1 MSNRLQTLQ
10 AALDHLKSGRF
21 EQAAALCEPVLAA
34 DAGDTDARFF
44 LGVSLAA
51 RGRLEDAVAHL
62 TRVVSERPEH
72 VDAPRELARMLVA
85 LGMMQVDRNRPD
97 LAIPFFAR
105 ATGADGANAIAAA
118 NLGNALATEGRF
130 DEALAATNEA
140 LRIAPA
146 DIDIHLNRSVTLLK
160 AGRLL
165 EGWSENEWRLK
176 KPGREKLPA
185 ALKLPRLSTL
195 PNGLNGRTV
204 VVYHEEGFGD
214 TIQFLR
220 YASLLGA
227 AGARVIAWIPE
238 QLLRLVRGHKA
249 IAECLSGDV
258 TLPRFDF
265 HCPMNSLP
273 YVFDTTLDTIP
284 APGAYIQADTQLSAT
299 WNAELPPA
307 PRRVGLVWA
316 GEPRAYDPAAQA
328 LDQRRSISP
337 DLLTPLITVE
347 GLTFVSLQ
355 MGAARIRMP
364 PGLHDPMS
372 KVKDF
377 ADTAAI
383 VANLDLVVSVDT
395 AVAHLAGA
403 MGKPVFLLDR
413 YDNCWRWLS
422 GRTDSPWYPTL
433 KVFRQPRMGDW
444 APAIAEAAEAL
455 EAFARG

>member
-10 AALDHLKSGRF
+10 AALEHLKGGRF
-21 EQAAALCEPVLAA
+21 EQATVLCEPLLAA

-51 RGRLEDAVAHL
+51 RGRLEDAMAHL
-62 TRVVSERPEH
+62 TQVVRERPEH
-72 VDAPRELARMLVA
+72 VDARRELARMLIA
-85 LGMMQVDRNRPD
+85 LGMMQVDRSRPD
-97 LAIPFFAR
+97 LAIPFFAQ

-146 DIDIHLNRSVTLLK
+146 DVDIHLNRSVTLLK

-195 PNGLNGRTV
+195 PDGLRGRTV
-204 VVYHEEGFGD
+204 VIYHEEGFGD

-220 YASLLGA
+220 YADLLSA
-227 AGARVIAWIPE
+227 AGAKVTAWMPE

-273 YVFDTTLDTIP
+273 YAFDTTMEAIP
-284 APGAYIQADTQLSAT
+284 AAGAYIEAASDLAAA
-299 WNAELPPA
+299 WNKELPTG
-307 PRRVGLVWA
+307 RCRVGLVWA
-316 GEPRAYDPAAQA
+316 GEPRAYDPGAQA
-328 LDQRRSISP
+328 LDRRRSISP
-337 DLLTPLITVE
+337 DLLAPLTAVD
-347 GLTFVSLQ
+347 GPTFVSLQ
-355 MGAARIRMP
+355 TGAARMRMP
-364 PGLHDPMS
+364 PRLHDPMS

-422 GRTDSPWYPTL
+422 GRTDSPWYPAL
-433 KVFRQPRMGDW
+433 SIFRQPRMGDW

-455 EAFARG
+455 EALARG

>member
-1 MSNRLQTLQ
+1 MNRLQTLQ
-10 AALDHLKSGRF
+10 TALDHLKAGRF

-62 TRVVSERPEH
+62 TRVIRERPEH
-72 VDAPRELARMLVA
+72 ADARKELGRMLVA

-97 LAIPFFAR
+97 LAIPFFAQ
-105 ATGADGANAIAAA
+105 ATAADGANPAAAA
-118 NLGNALATEGRF
+118 NLGNALSTERRF
-130 DEALAATNEA
+130 DEALAATAEA
-140 LRIAPA
+140 LRIAPS
-146 DIDIHLNRSVTLLK
+146 DIDIHVNRSVTLLK
-160 AGRLL
+160 SGRLL

-185 ALKLPRLSTL
+185 ALKLPRLSAL
-195 PNGLNGRTV
+195 PDGLQGRTV
-204 VVYHEEGFGD
+204 VIYHEEGFGD

-220 YASLLGA
+220 YAELLKA
-227 AGARVIAWIPE
+227 AGAKVIAWMPE
-238 QLLRLVRGHKA
+238 QLLRLVRDHRA

-265 HCPMNSLP
+265 HCPVNSLP
-273 YVFDTTLDTIP
+273 YVFGTTLDTIP
-284 APGAYIQADTQLSAT
+284 AAVPYIAADSDLTAA
-299 WNAELPPA
+299 WNAALPTA

-337 DLLTPLITVE
+337 ELLAPLTAVE
-347 GLTFVSLQ
+347 GVSFVSLQ
-355 MGAARIRMP
+355 MGAARMRMP

-372 KVKDF
+372 TVKDF

-383 VANLDLVVSVDT
+383 VASLDLVVSVDT

-433 KVFRQPRMGDW
+433 RVFRQARMGEW
-444 APAIAEAAEAL
+444 APAIAEAAKAL
-455 EAFARG
+455 KTFARG